1 MLLTDQKDLNG
12 SIYKLIVLVK
22 LYSLVDGG
30 TNDFYLGYNQRLFP
44 APPRSLSL
52 TQTEAATPI
61 GLQEGEPFFYVTPPD
76 DTLYNNSAVPH
87 ETLISVSIA
96 ILLLAVSLILFLR
109 QTQYK
114 HHYGL
119 VLALL
124 LVFMLVSRWLMVRF
138 SIPFVFTKSD
148 IFNPQQYPGSSFSP
162 SLGDF
167 LLNYLGVIIVL
178 VYANSVYYRTDTYR
192 RLIRNEGAFQILVS
206 QLLLLISYLVFYVCF
221 HELSSSYQSSF
232 FSLDITRYITF
243 DKLRIASVVVFVFL
257 SSIYFLTTHLV
268 VSVYIRLNPNRLAGM
283 GMLLGSLLVMAV
295 LMWMMRI
302 QFELVYLIHVA
313 YVLVLYLTRLPRS
326 FYGFRYPTTIYYFV
340 GALATA
346 LMTTFV
352 VHKQELQ
359 RDVKAK
365 KEFARQLMGSN
376 DLLTEFL
383 LKGNNELIAK
393 DSLIQNLFFKN
404 TPLAREI
411 IQQRI
416 RTMFLNQYLDQYDVE
431 IFSFDSQG
439 APLDNSTSARS
450 LSAIGRNMGS
460 QKASWPLLC

>member
-1 MLLTDQKDLNG
+1 MENELDLTRLRMKQILDDVPVRDGQPFTRLLKDDIYPYFLYKNDSLLVWSDYRYAFEYSSVASGEPELRVQETTQGKFVLLTDQKDLNG

-221 HELSSSYQSSF
+221 RGFSSSYQSSF
-232 FSLDITRYITF
+232 
-243 DKLRIASVVVFVFL
+243 SV
-257 SSIYFLTTHLV
+257 LT
-268 VSVYIRLNPNRLAGM
+268 
-283 GMLLGSLLVMAV
+283 
-295 LMWMMRI
+295 
-302 QFELVYLIHVA
+302 
-313 YVLVLYLTRLPRS
+313 
-326 FYGFRYPTTIYYFV
+326 
-340 GALATA
+340 
-346 LMTTFV
+346 
-352 VHKQELQ
+352 
-359 RDVKAK
+359 
-365 KEFARQLMGSN
+365 
-376 DLLTEFL
+376 
-383 LKGNNELIAK
+383 
-393 DSLIQNLFFKN
+393 
-404 TPLAREI
+404 
-411 IQQRI
+411 
-416 RTMFLNQYLDQYDVE
+416 
-431 IFSFDSQG
+431 
-439 APLDNSTSARS
+439 
-450 LSAIGRNMGS
+450 
-460 QKASWPLLC
+460 